1 MFLKEHPGKN
11 SWSRYCRQVVCVINL
26 LYEGFY
32 SRVCKWLTL
41 ELLVL
46 RLLKFL
52 KLIKYTIF
60 VVIRIQKYTYNWCAI
75 LMLDDHSKLWILQQL
90 EILKSDFI
98 LQCFFQSRWLDVN
111 NFIYLGIRVSV
122 LVWQSFLYNFE
133 LIIMASFTKN

>member
-52 KLIKYTIF
+52 KLIKHAIL
-60 VVIRIQKYTYNWCAI
+60 VVIRIQKYTYNSCAI

-98 LQCFFQSRWLDVN
+98 LQCFVNLDVN
-111 NFIYLGIRVSV
+111 IYIYIYIY
-122 LVWQSFLYNFE
+122 FFFFE
-133 LIIMASFTKN
+133 KQTHTHKGEGNEF